1 MADLPP
7 DASSLQASLV
17 SFALAELVRQH
28 RQSFQPLWTAES
40 WTKLLIWLA
49 LNCGCGGDEASLTQ
63 FAEALGPAAWVRLRR
78 VYFERELEDLELQ
91 LMADPAEPQVLVLPL
106 AGDGAVLTPER
117 IGLALERV
125 HLSGRVVLDQE
136 QWGRLDRAV
145 VIPRLPHP

>member
-17 SFALAELVRQH
+17 DFALAELVRQH
-28 RQSFQPLWTAES
+28 RRSFQPLWTAES

-49 LNCGCGGDEASLTQ
+49 LNCGCSGDQASLKR
-63 FAEALGPAAWVRLRR
+63 FAEALGPAAWGRLRR
-78 VYFERELEDLELQ
+78 VYFGWELEDLQLQ
-91 LMADPAEPQVLVLPL
+91 VMADPAEAEVLLLPL
-106 AGDGAVLTPER
+106 GGDGAVPTAER

-125 HLSGRVVLDQE
+125 GLTPLVVLDQG

>member
-17 SFALAELVRQH
+17 NFALAELVRQH

-49 LNCGCGGDEASLTQ
+49 LNCGCSGDEASLKR

-78 VYFERELEDLELQ
+78 VYFEREFEDLQLQ
-91 LMADPAEPQVLVLPL
+91 VMADPAEAQVLMLPL
-106 AGDGAVLTPER
+106 GGDGAVLTSER

-125 HLSGRVVLDQE
+125 GLSGRVVLDQE
-136 QWGRLDRAV
+136 QWGRLERAV